1 MNGKIKRKT
10 IIRTTL
16 TGIIHLAALVCFS
29 KNAAGKEFDE
39 KSNTSPSTYYSRL
52 KNDTLVIGNRLIERK
67 FIWNK
72 GNVITYSLTDQSSG
86 QIWVNKTKTPDFYI
100 GKNQEPVS
108 NTSYNSR
115 EIKENAIHP
124 PYLETE
130 VSFSLGTLYIK
141 KIYRIYSDSP
151 VIACDIYLK
160 GSTDVILEGTAANPA
175 DMKNIE
181 FAEDMKSKQVT
192 AILDQIKLDGFHW
205 QTKIVEFFDVT
216 DWNNNLVSERKI
228 IPYRKNTYRGN
239 LLFAHNNENDKG
251 LFFLKEAPS
260 SSTQLAYNGYDF
272 TTEFGHFMVSGLG
285 MTQKDISPNEWRK
298 AYGVVMGVYSGSELN
313 QLTAL
318 RSYQKNIR
326 KLLPERDE
334 MVMMNTWGDRSQ
346 DSKVNEKFSLIEVNR
361 AAELGISHF
370 QIDDGWQSGKS
381 PNSAVAKGSFK
392 NIWDNP
398 DYWKPDSEKYPRGL
412 HPVVKKGKELGVEI
426 CLWFNPS
433 VQNDYADW
441 KKDAEAIVGL
451 YKQYGIR
458 TFKIDGLAI
467 PTRQSEINLRK
478 LFDTVLEKTDNQVVF
493 NLDATAGRRGGY
505 HTFNEYGN
513 IFLENRYT
521 DWQNYYP
528 YWTLR
533 NLWQLSKYVPAEKLQ
548 IEFLNKWRNTAK
560 YGSDIFAPQHYSFE
574 YLFATTMAG
583 QPLAWF
589 EGSGLPKE
597 GLSIGQLIKAYKK
610 VQHDFH
616 TGVILPIGEE
626 PSGKSWTGFQSVKD
640 GTGYFIFYRE
650 NTPDSVGF
658 VNTWLTEGTQIKC
671 TPVLGNG
678 KAMIATTSRNGIIEV
693 KLPDVNDFVM
703 YRYEIIHQ

>member
-1 MNGKIKRKT
+1 MNRIFL
-10 IIRTTL
+10 IL
-16 TGIIHLAALVCFS
+16 LALVPLLPAYSQSGC
-29 KNAAGKEFDE
+29 
-39 KSNTSPSTYYSRL
+39 YSRL
-52 KNDTLVIGNRLIERK
+52 QNDTLVIGNRLIERK

-72 GNVITYSLTDQSSG
+72 GNVITYSLTDKSSG
-86 QIWVNKTKTPDFYI
+86 QCWLNQAKTPDFH
-100 GKNQEPVS
+100 VS
-108 NTSYNSR
+108 KDAAHISNASYASEKVRENT
-115 EIKENAIHP
+115 IHP
-124 PYLETE
+124 AYLETE
-130 VSFSLGTLYIK
+130 VNFSLGALHIK
-141 KIYRIYSDSP
+141 KVYRVYSDSP

-160 GSTDVILEGTAANPA
+160 GSSDTFLEGTVANPA

-181 FAEDMKSKQVT
+181 FDDDMKSKQVT
-192 AILDQIKLDGFHW
+192 AILDQIKLEGFHW

-239 LLFAHNNENDKG
+239 LLFAHNNENNKG
-251 LFFLKEAPS
+251 IFFLKEAPS
-260 SSTQLAYNGYDF
+260 SSAQLAYNGYDF
-272 TTEFGHFMVSGLG
+272 TTEFGHFMVSGPG
-285 MTQKDISPNEWRK
+285 MTQKDILPDEWRK

-346 DSKVNEKFSLIEVNR
+346 DSKVNEKFSLIEVSR
-361 AAELGISHF
+361 AAQLGISHF

-381 PNSAVAKGSFK
+381 PNSALAKGSFK

-398 DYWKPDSEKYPRGL
+398 DYWKPDPAKYPRGL

-441 KKDAEAIVGL
+441 EKDVQAIVSL
-451 YKQYGIR
+451 YKEYGIR

-467 PTRQSEINLRK
+467 PSRQSGINLRK

-548 IEFLNKWRNTAK
+548 IEFLNKWRNTGK
-560 YGSDIFAPQHYSFE
+560 YGKDIFAPHNYPFE

-626 PSGKSWTGFQSVKD
+626 PSGKSWTGFQSVKGD
-640 GTGYFIFYRE
+640 TGYFIFYRE

-658 VNTWLTEGTQIKC
+658 VNTWLTEGTRIKC

-678 KAMIATTSRNGIIEV
+678 KAMITTISRNGIIEV